1 MCDLIIYPILLSRI
15 HEILQDLQFHFMI
28 DFPCIY
34 IVLYDIT
41 AGNQLEM
48 TCTDIMYKLGRLS
61 RDRYSVK
68 ADYVSINTLVNT
80 FML

>member
-1 MCDLIIYPILLSRI
+1 M
-15 HEILQDLQFHFMI
+15 LQDLQFHFMI
-28 DFPCIY
+28 DFPYIY
-34 IVLYDIT
+34 IVLYDVT

-48 TCTDIMYKLGRLS
+48 TYKDIMYRLGRLS

-68 ADYVSINTLVNT
+68 ADYVSIKTLVNT

>member
-1 MCDLIIYPILLSRI
+1 M
-15 HEILQDLQFHFMI
+15 LQDLQFHFMI
-28 DFPCIY
+28 DFPYIY
-34 IVLYDIT
+34 IVLYDVT

-48 TCTDIMYKLGRLS
+48 TYKDIMYRLGRLS

>member
-1 MCDLIIYPILLSRI
+1 M
-15 HEILQDLQFHFMI
+15 LQDLQFHFMI
-28 DFPCIY
+28 DFPYIY
-34 IVLYDIT
+34 IVLYDVT

-48 TCTDIMYKLGRLS
+48 TYKGIMYRLGRLS

>member
-1 MCDLIIYPILLSRI
+1 MLP
-15 HEILQDLQFHFMI
+15 DLQFHFMI
-28 DFPCIY
+28 DFPYIY
-34 IVLYDIT
+34 IVLYDVT

-48 TCTDIMYKLGRLS
+48 TYKDIMYRLGRLS

>member
-1 MCDLIIYPILLSRI
+1 M
-15 HEILQDLQFHFMI
+15 LQDLQFHFMI
-28 DFPCIY
+28 DFPHIY
-34 IVLYDIT
+34 IVLYDVT

-48 TCTDIMYKLGRLS
+48 TYKDIMYRLGRLS

>member
-1 MCDLIIYPILLSRI
+1 M
-15 HEILQDLQFHFMI
+15 LQDLQFHFMI
-28 DFPCIY
+28 DFPYIY
-34 IVLYDIT
+34 IVLYDVT

-48 TCTDIMYKLGRLS
+48 TYKVIMYRLGRLS